1 MFTVLSPLNTLWV
14 ISETIFPANLLTGTK
29 HLAAYSTNHL
39 TDISNN
45 NRNYNRYENLKK
57 HARKLPAYA
66 KTKHYKTKHGLVAL

>member
-45 NRNYNRYENLKK
+45 NRNYNGYENLKNMQENCQ
-57 HARKLPAYA
+57 HMQKLNIIKQSMA
-66 KTKHYKTKHGLVAL
+66 